1 MLIRGLV
8 TIAIAAALL
17 LPGRGYA
24 TTYQDQLGNC
34 SYPKTFDLVF
44 MRPIGLSMLA
54 VGAGMFAVV
63 GPWTLLVAPGEIGEP
78 LGTFVTNP
86 VNFVFRRPLGLCA
99 QSAVGL

>member
-17 LPGRGYA
+17 LPGQGHA

-34 SYPKTFDLVF
+34 SYPKPFDLVF
-44 MRPIGLSMLA
+44 MRPIGLATLA
-54 VGAGMFAVV
+54 VGSAMFTIV

-78 LGTFVTNP
+78 IGTFVTSP
-86 VNFVFRRPLGLCA
+86 AKFVFRRPLGLCSD
-99 QSAVGL
+99 SAVGL